1 MADFPIAGLE
11 SPVNYEQK
19 CLCVLVL
26 DTSGS
31 MQGEPIKLV
40 NDSMQE
46 FKNDILTDFV
56 ASQRLEMCIITFDSS
71 IRCLQEPAPV
81 QNTHIPHLSAN
92 GSTKLVDGMRLAMQ
106 KIEERKQWY
115 RTTGQ
120 SYFRP
125 FLVLITDGE
134 GCGSFA
140 TTQS

>member
-1 MADFPIAGLE
+1 
-11 SPVNYEQK
+11 
-19 CLCVLVL
+19 
-26 DTSGS
+26 
-31 MQGEPIKLV
+31 
-40 NDSMQE
+40 
-46 FKNDILTDFV
+46 
-56 ASQRLEMCIITFDSS
+56 
-71 IRCLQEPAPV
+71 
-81 QNTHIPHLSAN
+81 
-92 GSTKLVDGMRLAMQ
+92 VDGMRLAMQ